1 MIGERSGD
9 AFLEFTKRCGMLGTL
24 RFRREHGDRRRRE
37 DDLPLVGTKFG
48 RFLEIV
54 QGRDILDVGRAQGPG
69 KVDLEQTSHTR
80 LAEATRSLLGIDTA
94 ARGIKRRQVQGYNVA
109 VADAQSFELGRKF
122 DVIVTADLIEHLGNS
137 GAFLE
142 RAGEH
147 LRPGGLL
154 CIVTPN
160 ALSLNNALKSLA
172 GLRVRV
178 NAEHTCWY
186 DRTTLRQLL
195 ARYGFQPVEEY
206 WQDDQTHPLTTLAL
220 RLRRNL
226 AAHLIVIAGRSK
238 MEAV

>member
-1 MIGERSGD
+1 M
-9 AFLEFTKRCGMLGTL
+9 
-24 RFRREHGDRRRRE
+24 
-37 DDLPLVGTKFG
+37 VGTKFG
-48 RFLEIV
+48 RILELV
-54 QGRDILDVGRAQGPG
+54 QGRDVLDVGCVGGPG
-69 KVDLEQTSHTR
+69 EVDLEQTSHAR
-80 LAEATRSLLGIDTA
+80 LAKAARSLLGIDIA
-94 ARGIKRRQVQGYNVA
+94 AIEIERRQEQGYDVV
-109 VADAQSFELGRKF
+109 VADAQSFHLGRKF
-122 DVIVTADLIEHLGNS
+122 DVIVAADLIEHLGNS

>member
-1 MIGERSGD
+1 
-9 AFLEFTKRCGMLGTL
+9 MLGIL
-24 RFRREHGDRRRRE
+24 RFRRENGDRWSRE
-37 DDLPLVGTKFG
+37 DDLPLVRTKFG
-48 RFLEIV
+48 RILELV
-54 QGRDILDVGRAQGPG
+54 QGRDVLDVGCIGGPG
-69 KVDLEQTSHTR
+69 VVDLEQTSHGR
-80 LAEATRSLLGIDTA
+80 LAKAARSLLGIDVA
-94 ARGIKRRQVQGYNVA
+94 ASEIERRQEQGCDVV
-109 VADAQSFELGRKF
+109 VADAESFHLGRKF
-122 DVIVTADLIEHLGNS
+122 DVIIAADLIEHLGNS

-238 MEAV
+238 TEAV